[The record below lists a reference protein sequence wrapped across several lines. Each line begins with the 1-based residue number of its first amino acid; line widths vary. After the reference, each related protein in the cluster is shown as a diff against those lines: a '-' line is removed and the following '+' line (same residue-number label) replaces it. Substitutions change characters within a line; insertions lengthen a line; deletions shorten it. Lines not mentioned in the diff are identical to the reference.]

1 METNLVVY
9 CCSLRLTRPTAPWR
23 GTPQEREFVL
33 RTSKINPG
41 LVNSAFAA
49 ILAFFLLFHTASA
62 WAAVAGSISGTVRD
76 SSGSVVP
83 DADVTARELDT
94 GVTHE
99 THTNARGSYTFPV
112 LPVGRYELD
121 IESAGFEAYQRKN
134 ILLDTDAALALD
146 ATLQIGRLTQTVSV
160 SDNTLHVDTVS
171 TQLGEVISG
180 RQMTAVPLDGRSFTD
195 LLSLQPGVAPATSI
209 SFSTVQDV
217 GATILDPSGTLN
229 PGNLSVNGQRETSNY
244 FGVNG
249 SDAEEDVNGGTAIIP
264 NLDAIAEFRIVTS
277 NFDAEY
283 GEFSGGQVSVVT
295 KSGSNALH
303 GSAFN
308 FLRDTDLDARN
319 YFSPTRGAYRQNQF
333 GGTLGGPIWRDKIFY
348 FLDYQGTRQAQGI
361 DTGEISVP
369 STADRT
375 GDLSDFVDSNG
386 NSLLTGTVGGPY
398 FASLLTQKL
407 GYTVTQG
414 EPYYVNGCTQSDAQS
429 GQCVFGNAQIPQSAW
444 SVPAQRMLQYIPA
457 PNNANGFATSAYNQ
471 TLEDDKSGGRV
482 DANTRW
488 GLLSAYYFFDNFNL
502 DNPYPTAQS
511 GASVPGFSALTT
523 GRAQLLAISL
533 TKVINASTVNDAHI
547 SYLHDMTNLGQ
558 PVGGS
563 NVSLVSQ
570 GFENANG
577 TPSIVALDPKGQ
589 SVENLNF
596 NGYSTGAAANQLIQT
611 NDTYQATDTF
621 SKVLGAHTV
630 KFGVEGHI
638 DQVNAHPIA
647 QFNGSFVFSGTET
660 GVDFA
665 DFLIGVPSQY
675 NQSQLNPFYARNKYV
690 GLFAQDSWHARPSL
704 TLNYGLRWDRI
715 APWTEKYNQI
725 STFEAGAQSVVFP
738 GAPAGILYPGDPGVP
753 RTLAPIG
760 NLGFSPRL
768 GLAWSP
774 RANDGSALVK
784 VLGTPGTTSI
794 RASFGTF
801 YTAIDALSISV
812 LAANAPYGTTYTSP
826 ASPLFATPFVTAA
839 DGTNYGQPFPYTFAP
854 LNSSPSHPDANIDWS
869 SYEPISGIPGYDM
882 HNRVPYTNE
891 WMFSIERQAGPET
904 VFSASYVG
912 TGSHRQ
918 RVLVEPNAGNPALCL
933 SLSQPSE
940 VQPGTLT
947 CGPGGED
954 AVYYPI
960 AGGQVNGTRGPL
972 GANFGSNALQSN
984 IGHANYNALELSAR
998 HTSGRL
1004 EISAAYTFSK
1014 SLDQS
1019 SNVGEEV
1026 NPFNPALS
1034 YGLSSFDVQRS
1045 FVLSYEYKLPIEQL
1059 LRSGRMGRQ
1068 MAEGWSVSGITRFA
1082 SGFPVTMIN
1091 NGDNSLIGTNPN
1103 GVNNSSIDEPDY
1115 DGGPLHLNRNPRTDG
1130 NNYFDASDFSM
1141 NALGTPGNA
1150 RRRFFFGPGADN
1162 YDMALARSVTLGDS
1176 RTLLFRVEGFNV
1188 FNHTQFN
1195 GPGAIDGDIG
1205 SSTFGNAI
1213 SAAPPRILQGA
1224 VKFNF

>member
-1 METNLVVY
+1 M
-9 CCSLRLTRPTAPWR
+9 RP
-23 GTPQEREFVL
+23 
-33 RTSKINPG
+33 SKIN
-41 LVNSAFAA
+41 SAEFTIFGFA
-49 ILAFFLLFHTASA
+49 ILLPCVFLFFTASA
-62 WAAVAGSISGTVRD
+62 WAAVAGSITGTVRD
-76 SSGSVVP
+76 LSGSVVP
-83 DADVTARELDT
+83 NADVTARELDT
-94 GVTHE
+94 GSTRE
-99 THTNARGSYTFPV
+99 THTDDRGIYTFPV

-121 IESAGFEAYQRKN
+121 VKATGFETYQRKN
-134 ILLDTDAALALD
+134 IVLDTDAALTLD
-146 ATLQIGRLTQTVSV
+146 ATLAVGQLTETVSV
-160 SDNTLHVDTVS
+160 SDNTLHVETVS

-180 RQMTAVPLDGRSFTD
+180 RQMTAVPLNGRSFTD

-209 SFSTVQDV
+209 SSSTVQDV

-244 FGVNG
+244 FSVNG
-249 SDAEEDVNGGTAIIP
+249 SDAEEDVNAGTAIIP
-264 NLDAIAEFRIVTS
+264 NLDAIAEFRVVTS

-295 KSGSNALH
+295 KSGSNGLH

-308 FLRDTDLDARN
+308 FLRNTDVDARN
-319 YFSPTRGAYRQNQF
+319 YFSPTRGVYQQNQF
-333 GGTLGGPIWRDKIFY
+333 GGTLGGPIRHDKVFY
-348 FLDYQGTRQAQGI
+348 FVDYQGTRQAQGI

-369 STADRT
+369 SAADRT
-375 GDLSDFVDSNG
+375 GNLSDMVDSNG
-386 NSLLTGTVGGPY
+386 NSLLTGAVGGPY

-414 EPYYVNGCTQSDAQS
+414 EPYYFNGCSPSDAHA
-429 GQCVFGNAQIPQSAW
+429 GQCVFANAQIPQSAW
-444 SVPAQRMLQYIPA
+444 SVPALRMLQYIPA

-471 TLEDDKSGGRV
+471 TVDDDKAGGRV

-502 DNPYPTAQS
+502 DNPYPLAQS
-511 GASVPGFSALTT
+511 GATVPGFNALTA
-523 GRAQLLAISL
+523 GRAQLIALSL
-533 TKVINASTVNDAHI
+533 TKAINASTVNDAHV
-547 SYLHDMTNLGQ
+547 SYLRDFTNIGQ
-558 PVGGS
+558 PVRGLGM
-563 NVSLVSQ
+563 SLVSQ
-570 GFENANG
+570 GFANANG

-611 NDTYQATDTF
+611 NDTYQVSDTF
-621 SKVLGAHTV
+621 SKVLGAHTL
-630 KFGVEGHI
+630 KFGVEGHA
-638 DQVNAHPIA
+638 DQVNARPIA
-647 QFNGSFVFSGTET
+647 QFNGNFVFSGTET

-704 TLNYGLRWDRI
+704 TFNYGLRWDRI

-738 GAPAGILYPGDPGVP
+738 GAPPGILYPGDPGVP

-760 NLGFSPRL
+760 NLGFSPRI
-768 GLAWSP
+768 GVAWSP
-774 RANDGSALVK
+774 RAKDGSVSGK
-784 VLGTPGTTSI
+784 ILGSNQATSI

-826 ASPLFATPFVTAA
+826 APPLFATPFVTAA

-854 LNSSPSHPDANIDWS
+854 LNSSRSHPDANIDWS
-869 SYEPISGIPGYDM
+869 TYEPISGIPGYDM

-904 VFSASYVG
+904 VLSASYVG
-912 TGSHRQ
+912 TASRRQ
-918 RVLVEPNAGNPALCL
+918 SVLVEPNAGNPALCL

-947 CGPGGED
+947 CGAGGED
-954 AVYYPI
+954 TVYYPI
-960 AGGQVNGTRGPL
+960 AGGQVDGTRGPL

-998 HTSGRL
+998 HTSNRL

-1019 SNVGEEV
+1019 SNIGEEV

-1034 YGLSSFDVQRS
+1034 YALSAFDVKQN
-1045 FVLSYEYKLPIEQL
+1045 FVLSYEYKLPTDL
-1059 LRSGRMGRQ
+1059 LVERVLHSGGMSRELT
-1068 MAEGWSVSGITRFA
+1068 EGWSLSGITRFA

-1115 DGGPLHLNRNPRTDG
+1115 NGGALHLNRNPRTNG
-1130 NNYFDASDFSM
+1130 NNYFDATAFTM
-1141 NALGTPGNA
+1141 NAPGTPGNA
-1150 RRRFFFGPGADN
+1150 KRRFFFGPGADN
-1162 YDMALARSVTLGDS
+1162 YDVALAKSLALGDS
-1176 RTLLFRVEGFNV
+1176 RSLLFRVESFNV

-1224 VKFNF
+1224 IKFSF